1 MEDLATTLETT
12 FDCVGLG
19 IIAYDHLL
27 TMPTFPQSNSK
38 NKVRSYAQQGGGPV
52 PTALSVLGAWGKQT
66 ALITKVGNDAA
77 AQALEHELAQFHVD
91 TSGWVRSDSISTPQ
105 SFVIIDARNGDRTVL
120 LSRPPE
126 TDLTPDELPLE
137 LIKNCKILH
146 LDAHEAASLEA
157 AKVAKTQNVLVS
169 VDIGSDRPLP
179 HGLFEYVDIAIVSE
193 SFARAQLE
201 KNPLKSCEKLL
212 HFGAKFAAVTCG
224 HRGSYCA
231 NSWEQFYQPAF
242 QVKVVDTTGAGDVFH
257 GAALFAILGNYSL
270 QQTAM
275 FASAAAALACT
286 KVGGKAGIPTLV
298 DIQKL
303 MQKENYFL

>member
-1 MEDLATTLETT
+1 MNLSETKSYDY
-12 FDCVGLG
+12 DCVGVG

-27 TMPTFPQSNSK
+27 TVPAFPNSNSK

-52 PTALSVLGAWGKQT
+52 PTALSLLGALGKRT
-66 ALITKVGNDAA
+66 ALITKVGNDTA
-77 AQALEHELAQFHVD
+77 AQALEHELQQFHVD
-91 TSGWVRSDSISTPQ
+91 TSCWVRSDSISTPQ

-126 TDLTPDELPLE
+126 TDLTPDELPFE

-157 AKVAKTQNVLVS
+157 ANVAKTHNVLVS

-179 HGLFEYVDIAIVSE
+179 AGLFEHVDIAIVSE
-193 SFARAQLE
+193 SFSRAQLE

-212 HFGAKFAAVTCG
+212 HFGVKIAAVTCG
-224 HRGSYCA
+224 YRGSYCA

-242 QVKVVDTTGAGDVFH
+242 QVKVVDTTGAGDAFH
-257 GAALFAILGNYSL
+257 GAALFAILENFSL
-270 QQTAM
+270 QQTAK

-286 KVGGKAGIPTLV
+286 KIGGKAGIPSLG
-298 DIQKL
+298 DIQQL
-303 MQKENYFL
+303 MQKENYLL